1 MRGAWQLGRVAG
13 IVVQVHWTFLLL
25 IGWVVLMHT
34 RAGGGAGDALRGVVL
49 TLAVFACVV
58 LHEFGHALTA
68 RRYGIG
74 TRDITLLPIGGV
86 ARLARMPED
95 PRQELLV
102 AAAGPAVNVLLAG
115 MIAAVL
121 WITGSRIPVTGVT
134 LYGSRFLEQLMGINV
149 VLVIFNLL
157 PAFPMDGGRILRG
170 ALALRLPYLKATR
183 WAAATGQTIAVA
195 LGFAGITM
203 ASPFLV
209 LIALFV
215 FSGARAEARM
225 VEMRARW
232 TDLGG
237 RAAPPGRPGQP

>member
-25 IGWVVLMHT
+25 IAWVVLMHS
-34 RAGGGAGDALRGVVL
+34 RAGGAVGDALRGVAL

-86 ARLARMPED
+86 ARLARMPDD

-102 AAAGPAVNVLLAG
+102 AAAGPAVNVVLAG
-115 MIAAVL
+115 AFAAVL
-121 WITGSRIPVTGVT
+121 ELTGSHVPVTQVT
-134 LYGSRFLEQLMGINV
+134 LFGSRFLAQLMWINV
-149 VLVIFNLL
+149 ALVVFNLL
-157 PAFPMDGGRILRG
+157 PAFPMDGGRVLR
-170 ALALRLPYLKATR
+170 ALLALRMPYLKATR
-183 WAAATGQTIAVA
+183 WAATAGQTIAVA
-195 LGFAGITM
+195 LGFAGIM
-203 ASPFLV
+203 LPSPFLV

-215 FSGARAEARM
+215 FSGARAEARL
-225 VEMRARW
+225 VELRSRFPMAGDR
-232 TDLGG
+232 
-237 RAAPPGRPGQP
+237 

>member
-25 IGWVVLMHT
+25 VGWVVLMHT
-34 RAGGGAGDALRGVVL
+34 RAGGDVGDALRGVAL
-49 TLAVFACVV
+49 LLAVFACVV

-68 RRYGIG
+68 RRYGIP

-102 AAAGPAVNVLLAG
+102 AAAGPAVNVVLAGLLAATLG
-115 MIAAVL
+115 LVV
-121 WITGSRIPVTGVT
+121 GRVPVTGMT
-134 LYGSRFLEQLMGINV
+134 LFGGRFLEQLMWINV
-149 VLVIFNLL
+149 VLVVFNLL

-170 ALALRLPYLKATR
+170 ALALRLPYRKATR
-183 WAAATGQTIAVA
+183 WAAVTGQTIAVA
-195 LGFAGITM
+195 LGFTGIMT
-203 ASPFLV
+203 ASPFMV

-215 FSGARAEARM
+215 FSGARSEAKM
-225 VEMRARW
+225 VEQRYASR
-232 TDLGG
+232 
-237 RAAPPGRPGQP
+237 